1 MTAKTA
7 TAELTRRPTSP
18 PRFTERDLP
27 PHRTREIDGVAWR
40 YSVAG
45 EGSRGLLVLPGAA
58 GGADVSLRLLPFL
71 DDYRIVT
78 LAYPVVEDLDALM
91 RGIDEI
97 LTAEGLARVDVFG
110 GSFGGM
116 AAQCFARHA
125 PERVRRLVLQATGVP
140 TPSRARVNQR
150 VLKVSRWI
158 PMSVWQLLLKL
169 AVRVSLK
176 KMPRDER
183 RFWTGYFDREIG
195 SLSRA
200 EWATRYR
207 LAIDFDRN
215 RHFLP
220 GDLDAV
226 SIPVLVLEGGEDRL
240 AKGEPLRALYPG
252 ARVHTFNGA
261 GHGMSFLRPEEWG
274 RVIRKFLTA
283 R

>member
-1 MTAKTA
+1 MTARTT
-7 TAELTRRPTSP
+7 TAELTTRSAFPR
-18 PRFTERDLP
+18 RFTERDLP
-27 PHRTREIDGVAWR
+27 PLRTREIGGVAWR

-58 GGADVSLRLLPFL
+58 GGADVSLRLLPVL

-78 LAYPVVEDLDALM
+78 LTYPVVEDIDSLL

-97 LTAEGLARVDVFG
+97 LTAEGLERVDVFG

-116 AAQCFARHA
+116 VAQCFARHA
-125 PERVRRLVLQATGVP
+125 PGRVRRLAIQATGVP

-150 VLKVSRWI
+150 VLKVFRFI
-158 PMSVWQLLLKL
+158 PMRVLHLLLKL
-169 AVRVSLK
+169 AVRISLK
-176 KMPRDER
+176 QMPGDER
-183 RFWTGYFDREIG
+183 RFWTTYFDREIG

-200 EWATRYR
+200 EWVTRYR

-215 RHFLP
+215 RRFLP
-220 GDLDAV
+220 EDLDAE
-226 SIPVLVLEGGEDRL
+226 SIPVLILEGSEDRL

-252 ARVHTFNGA
+252 ARVHTFSGV

-274 RVIRKFLTA
+274 RVIREFLTA
-283 R
+283 